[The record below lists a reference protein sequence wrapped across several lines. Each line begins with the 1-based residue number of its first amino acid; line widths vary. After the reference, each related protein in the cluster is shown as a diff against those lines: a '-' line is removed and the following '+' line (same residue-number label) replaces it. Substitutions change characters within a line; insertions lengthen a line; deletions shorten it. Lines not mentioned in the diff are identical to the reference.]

1 MLNFL
6 KIAMEKLMFYYEFI
20 LAPIAFEC
28 VGLFLQAYNAQNWW
42 NMRNVPFRLLVNVS
56 IFNISKLRVP

>member
-1 MLNFL
+1 MLNFK

-28 VGLFLQAYNAQNWW
+28 VGLFFASIQSTKLGEYAKCALQIACKC
-42 NMRNVPFRLLVNVS
+42 
-56 IFNISKLRVP
+56 FNLQYIQT

>member
-1 MLNFL
+1 
-6 KIAMEKLMFYYEFI
+6 MFYYEFI

-28 VGLFLQAYNAQNWW
+28 VDLFLQAYNAQNWG

-56 IFNISKLRVP
+56 IDQMEYVRM